1 VTGTTVPVSVV
12 VPTIGRVERLRACL
26 ASLAECRPR
35 AAEVLVVDQSRTA
48 TVKDMVASLDRPE
61 FQAVACEPRGVAH
74 GTNLGL
80 ELARHDIVLVTH
92 DDCTV
97 EPTWVG
103 TAWSFMQEN
112 RRRIVTG
119 RVLPGGDPDH
129 VPSTIDVPVPR
140 DYAHGVDFSVLF
152 PNNMALDRTLAL
164 ELGGFDERIP
174 FAEDND
180 FCYRWLRAGH
190 PMRYEPSLVVT
201 HHDWR
206 SNSDLETPYVN
217 YAIGQ
222 GMFYAKHLRQGDLAI
237 ARHLV
242 RDLYGGGRGILAH
255 TARRRPRWS
264 DWRQGVPRGLPVGL
278 VRGWWAFRPG
288 RSRKVGAG

>member
-12 VPTIGRVERLRACL
+12 VPTIGRAELLRACL
-26 ASLAECRPR
+26 ASLADCHPR
-35 AAEVLVVDQSRTA
+35 AAEVLVVDQSRDA

-61 FQAVACEPRGVAH
+61 FRAVGCEPRGVAH
-74 GTNLGL
+74 GMNLGL
-80 ELARHDIVLVTH
+80 ELARHDVVLATH

-97 EPTWVG
+97 DPAWVG
-103 TAWSFMQEN
+103 TAWSLMQEN
-112 RRRIVTG
+112 GRRIVTG
-119 RVLPGGDPDH
+119 RVLPGGDADH
-129 VPSTIDVPVPR
+129 VPSTIDVSVPH
-140 DYAHGVDFSVLF
+140 DYAHGVDFCVLF

-180 FCYRWLRAGH
+180 FCYRWLQAGH
-190 PMRYEPSLVVT
+190 PMRYEPSLVVE

-206 SNSDLETPYVN
+206 SNRDLETLYVN

-222 GMFYAKHLRQGDLAI
+222 GIFYAKHLRQGDLAI
-237 ARHLV
+237 CRHLL
-242 RDLYGGGRGILAH
+242 RDLYAGGRGILANIVH
-255 TARRRPRWS
+255 GRPRWS

-278 VRGWWAFRPG
+278 VRGWRAFGPR
-288 RSRKVGAG
+288 RLRKVRAG

>member
-1 VTGTTVPVSVV
+1 MTGTTAPVSVV

-61 FQAVACEPRGVAH
+61 FRAVGCEPRGVAH

-97 EPTWVG
+97 ESTWVG

-206 SNSDLETPYVN
+206 SNSDLETLYVN

-237 ARHLV
+237 ARHLL

-255 TARRRPRWS
+255 IARRRPRWS

-278 VRGWWAFRPG
+278 VRGWWAFRSG
-288 RSRKVGAG
+288 RS